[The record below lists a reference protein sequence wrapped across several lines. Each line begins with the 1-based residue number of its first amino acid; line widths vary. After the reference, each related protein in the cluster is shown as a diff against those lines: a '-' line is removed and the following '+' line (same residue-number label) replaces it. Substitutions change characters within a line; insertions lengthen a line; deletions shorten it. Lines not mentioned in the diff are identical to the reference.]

1 MRENMLSD
9 RQLYIIKA
17 IVELYAKHGEPIG
30 SKTLIEF
37 KKLDYSS
44 ATIRNDMK
52 ALEMAGLLEKTHT
65 SSGRIPS
72 EKGYRFYVDNLSKLL
87 QAEEDTEEKDLNYQ
101 MLFETLDNPF
111 QRISD
116 IIQSSAKI
124 LSTLTNYTA
133 FILGPEAE
141 HNKLISFRVTP
152 IANRQMMAI
161 IVTDNGRVENLIFQL
176 PPSIDYSSMVKMVR
190 IIEEELVGQTLY
202 EVYRRLNNDIPKLI
216 HRYAANVE
224 NVFQD
229 IIGIFEQTSD
239 KTLYV
244 DGELNLIDFMKE
256 ENLNH
261 FKSVYQLLDDNKN
274 LLNLLAHNSSDTIN
288 VRIGGELEF
297 NELSDFSLITADYNV
312 KDYGSGIIAIL
323 GPTNMAYQKNIQ
335 LIEAFQNV
343 LPVVIE
349 RYYQHHDD

>member
-1 MRENMLSD
+1 M
-9 RQLYIIKA
+9 
-17 IVELYAKHGEPIG
+17 
-30 SKTLIEF
+30 
-37 KKLDYSS
+37 
-44 ATIRNDMK
+44 
-52 ALEMAGLLEKTHT
+52 
-65 SSGRIPS
+65 
-72 EKGYRFYVDNLSKLL
+72 
-87 QAEEDTEEKDLNYQ
+87 
-101 MLFETLDNPF
+101 
-111 QRISD
+111 
-116 IIQSSAKI
+116 
-124 LSTLTNYTA
+124 
-133 FILGPEAE
+133 
-141 HNKLISFRVTP
+141 TP

-335 LIEAFQNV
+335 LIETFQNV

>member
-1 MRENMLSD
+1 MLSH

-176 PPSIDYSSMVKMVR
+176 PPSM
-190 IIEEELVGQTLY
+190 
-202 EVYRRLNNDIPKLI
+202 
-216 HRYAANVE
+216 
-224 NVFQD
+224 
-229 IIGIFEQTSD
+229 
-239 KTLYV
+239 
-244 DGELNLIDFMKE
+244 
-256 ENLNH
+256 
-261 FKSVYQLLDDNKN
+261 
-274 LLNLLAHNSSDTIN
+274 
-288 VRIGGELEF
+288 
-297 NELSDFSLITADYNV
+297 
-312 KDYGSGIIAIL
+312 AIL
-323 GPTNMAYQKNIQ
+323 
-335 LIEAFQNV
+335 
-343 LPVVIE
+343 
-349 RYYQHHDD
+349 